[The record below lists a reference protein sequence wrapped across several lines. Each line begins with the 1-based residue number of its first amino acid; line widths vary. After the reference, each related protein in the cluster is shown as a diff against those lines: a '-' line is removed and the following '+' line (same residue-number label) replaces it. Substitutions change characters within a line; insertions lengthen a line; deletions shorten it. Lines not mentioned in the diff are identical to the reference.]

1 MNDSLPQS
9 PEQVCLTC
17 ISKEQ
22 EAISI
27 RRVRCVLKLI
37 LWVDP
42 GKLTLPELVHEL
54 PDERADFYGE
64 TVERVVDNLVDH
76 GLIYR
81 DGDLLMATEAA
92 RYFDWITRFSYSG
105 VCVSPETR
113 DAARAREV
121 RP

>member
-1 MNDSLPQS
+1 MNDSFPQGS
-9 PEQVCLTC
+9 EQRCLTC

-22 EAISI
+22 ESIST
-27 RRVRCVLKLI
+27 RRVRVVLKLI
-37 LWVDP
+37 LWVYP
-42 GKLTLPELVHEL
+42 GKLTLPEIDHEL
-54 PDERADFYGE
+54 PDKHADFYGE
-64 TVERVVDNLVDH
+64 TVGLVVDNLVDH

-113 DAARAREV
+113 DAARGREV